1 MQVLVLAVQNAVD
14 YADLGVATSGATL
27 FRFIGGSLGTAV
39 FGAIFTNRLTHELM
53 GAAPQAAS
61 QQGRLSPDQLRA
73 LPSGARHAY
82 EIAFVNALS
91 TVFVVAACVAA
102 VAFLLSLLLPE
113 VPLRGTAAA
122 SGPRDHFAVPR
133 DDNSQAEIEHALSV
147 LARRDTRRRFVERV
161 IADAGV
167 DIEPLEAWTLARID
181 EGLGD
186 DPAALGRRID
196 VDPSRVEGAEA
207 TLRRRGL
214 VADGLVLTESGH
226 EVLDRLHAARRERLA
241 QLLDGWSHER
251 HEELVGVLQR
261 MASDLSAERPVATS
275 R

>member
-1 MQVLVLAVQNAVD
+1 
-14 YADLGVATSGATL
+14 
-27 FRFIGGSLGTAV
+27 
-39 FGAIFTNRLTHELM
+39 
-53 GAAPQAAS
+53 
-61 QQGRLSPDQLRA
+61 